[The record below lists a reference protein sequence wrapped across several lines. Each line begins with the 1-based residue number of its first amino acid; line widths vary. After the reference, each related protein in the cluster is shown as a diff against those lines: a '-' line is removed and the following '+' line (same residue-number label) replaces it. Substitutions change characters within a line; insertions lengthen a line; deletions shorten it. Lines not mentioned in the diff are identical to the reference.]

1 VSKIIKKKILIID
14 DEKDILETTESWL
27 KKFGYIVFTALDGEQ
42 AIKVLKAEKPDLIVV
57 DMGMPVMNG
66 YSFYQEIKGMP
77 GCQDIPVIIATA
89 RIEMRDV
96 LEAEGASAF
105 LSKPFSLKE
114 LSAQIK
120 SLLVD

>member
-1 VSKIIKKKILIID
+1 MSKIIGKKILIID

-27 KKFGYIVFTALDGEQ
+27 RKFGYIVFTALDGEQ
-42 AIKVLKAEKPDLIVV
+42 AIKVLKTETPDLIVV
-57 DMGMPVMNG
+57 DMAMPVMNG
-66 YSFYQEIKGMP
+66 YSFYQKIKGMP
-77 GCQDIPVIIATA
+77 ECQDIPVIIATA

-114 LSAQIK
+114 LLAQIK